1 MAICPEDGEA
11 AADDWLISP
20 SIQGGTPMSFYL
32 DILNE
37 KYVPETVEV
46 LVSNTTN
53 DVNAFTSLQKIEKS
67 TVGWE
72 KCSFDLPKDAK
83 YFAIRYISANRFGI
97 MIDDIDYVPETGIPT
112 IKYNIYRNDKL
123 IAEDIEDNF
132 YQDVVNE
139 GVTKYNVAIKVDGV
153 EQIMSNTAYIGNST
167 GINDLKNA
175 TGDNVFVVDN
185 GIIVKNM
192 KDKDVAIYTIDG
204 NNIMSSKIVSDQFFV
219 ALNKGLYIVK
229 CSDSVIKVCV
239 K

>member
-1 MAICPEDGEA
+1 MTFFAKDR
-11 AADDWLISP
+11 
-20 SIQGGTPMSFYL
+20 
-32 DILNE
+32 
-37 KYVPETVEV
+37 
-46 LVSNTTN
+46 
-53 DVNAFTSLQKIEKS
+53 KIYR
-67 TVGWE
+67 GME

-112 IKYNIYRNDKL
+112 VKYNIYRNDKL

-175 TGDNVFVVDN
+175 TGDNVFVVDH
-185 GIIVKNM
+185 GIIVNNM